1 LSQHKTSP
9 AKRKISVKK
18 GPTVPSFR
26 GTVGSEFGPLIATYR
41 ARRGIFFSLLLPGFL
56 GVLAPLAY
64 GTFLL
69 NYAYAKHGPIAA
81 ASWSRSWFQ
90 LAGLAL
96 IIFGILI
103 IYRLLQTRRFVSVY
117 KMGVRLRLNPLH
129 TRQLRWDQIAGIS
142 NTILQDHF
150 FGIRLRTRQHAI
162 LFPNKGNPL
171 TLGEELEKLPELISR
186 LKASLYPRLL
196 SGLMTDFATGKWLYF
211 GPIAINKQ
219 GMRIRK
225 NRSRN
230 WQPQSDR
237 PADKKGTFLTWD
249 RIEHLTVH
257 SGELVVELRDQSPN
271 CIPVS
276 RIPNLELLLQIIQQ
290 RVKA

>member
-1 LSQHKTSP
+1 M
-9 AKRKISVKK
+9 
-18 GPTVPSFR
+18 
-26 GTVGSEFGPLIATYR
+26 GSEIGPLIATYR
-41 ARRGIFFSLLLPGFL
+41 RRRGVFFSLLLPGFL

-69 NYAYAKHGPIAA
+69 NYAYAKHGPVAA
-81 ASWSRSWFQ
+81 ASWSRPWFQ
-90 LAGLAL
+90 LATLAL
-96 IIFGILI
+96 VIFGILVT
-103 IYRLLQTRRFVSVY
+103 YRLLLARRFVSVY

-129 TRQLRWDQIAGIS
+129 TRQLRWDQITGIS

-150 FGIRLRTRQHAI
+150 FGIRLRTRQRAI
-162 LFPNKGNPL
+162 LYPNAGGPL
-171 TLGEELEKLPELISR
+171 TLGEDLENLPELVSR
-186 LKASLYPRLL
+186 LKAGLYPRLL
-196 SGLMTDFATGKWLYF
+196 SGLTSDFESGKWLYF

-219 GMRIRK
+219 GMRLRR

-230 WQPQSDR
+230 QQPQSER
-237 PADKKGTFLTWD
+237 SADKKGTFLTWD

-271 CIPVS
+271 RIPVS